1 MLIER
6 AKLFL
11 ETVMALY
18 IYWFLLALILVG
30 LEMATGTF
38 YLLIV
43 AIAMAIGGTA
53 ALLGLTIS
61 AQLAL
66 AALAGIGGIILLR
79 RWKDRQISGGPIQS
93 LDIGQPVEILTWRN
107 DGTARVFYRGT
118 EWNGE
123 LDTQDSGHDGVFYIK
138 DIKGS
143 VLVLT
148 KQKTV

>member
-1 MLIER
+1 
-6 AKLFL
+6 
-11 ETVMALY
+11 MALY

-43 AIAMAIGGTA
+43 AIAMAIGGSF
-53 ALLGLTIS
+53 ALLGIAFS

-66 AALAGIGGIILLR
+66 AALAGIAGIVLLR
-79 RWKDRQISGGPIQS
+79 RWRGGHISDATTLS
-93 LDIGQPVEILTWRN
+93 LDTGQPVKVLTWRD

-118 EWNGE
+118 EWDAE
-123 LDTQDSGHDGVFYIK
+123 LDSKDGGHDGVFYIK
-138 DIKGS
+138 DIRGS

-148 KQKTV
+148 NRKPI